1 MANWKEKLSVFER
14 KYVVKEI
21 GNTTWHFYP
30 ISLARMFEL
39 KKTIKEVFG
48 ATSVLLGKRGDDVTQ
63 EIENIKQGESTIS
76 RTNIGAISPE
86 LAKLRDEQKRTGIE
100 GAIES
105 LLSEHNKLTL
115 GRMLTD
121 SLRENFAR
129 DVPDGEI
136 TDFLS
141 MLDLDMTVQMV
152 MGLVE
157 ANAKVFGPLGQRAK
171 SAIEKKLGE
180 LPLGDGAAPVQS
192 APQPSTPAQ

>member
-30 ISLARMFEL
+30 ISLGRMFEL

-48 ATSVLLGKRGDDVTQ
+48 ATAVLLGKRGDDVTQ

-86 LAKLRDEQKRTGIE
+86 LAKMRDDQKRTGIE
-100 GAIES
+100 AAIES

-121 SLRENFAR
+121 SLREDFAR
-129 DVPDGEI
+129 DVQDPEI
-136 TDFLS
+136 TTFIAT
-141 MLDLDMTVQMV
+141 LDLDMTVQMV

-180 LPLGDGAAPVQS
+180 LPLGDGDEPVQS

>member
-30 ISLARMFEL
+30 ISLGRMFEL

-48 ATSVLLGKRGDDVTQ
+48 ATAVLLGKRGDDVTQ
-63 EIENIKQGESTIS
+63 EIENIKQGDSTIS

-86 LAKLRDEQKRTGIE
+86 LAKMRDDQKRTGIE
-100 GAIES
+100 AAIES

-121 SLRENFAR
+121 SLREDFAR
-129 DVPDGEI
+129 DVQDPEI
-136 TDFLS
+136 TTFIAT
-141 MLDLDMTVQMV
+141 LDLDMTVQMV

-180 LPLGDGAAPVQS
+180 LPLGDGDEPVQS